1 MNKAEKIAFEAAMKK
16 HADALHLLKLSY
28 LAAQLREAELNE
40 MFDKTCNEV
49 LQEYEFFVSEKKNP
63 EKVGLKPGDRIIN
76 EKDSYLMDDSDFNI
90 YLKYAVDKQCKLG
103 YVETDGTYKPGFN
116 GMEIKLNAQ
125 NALIDFQ
132 ISILPEEMRGAFKDI
147 KKSYILTH
155 KFLDIIMGRTENEE
169 IQ

>member
-1 MNKAEKIAFEAAMKK
+1 MNKTEKIAFETAMGK

-40 MFDKTCNEV
+40 MFNKTYNEV

-76 EKDSYLMDDSDFNI
+76 EKDSYLMEDSNFNV
-90 YLKYAVDKQCKLG
+90 YLKYAIDKQHKLG
-103 YVETDGTYKPGFN
+103 YVESDGTYRPGYN
-116 GMEIKLNAQ
+116 GMEIKINAQ

-132 ISILPEEMRGAFKDI
+132 IFILPEDMRGAFKDV

-155 KFLDIIMGRTENEE
+155 KFLDIIMGHTENEE